1 VEDSIFSFRRF
12 GYAVGALLLVLIGGA
27 IGYHAALN
35 SESWLQSIYR
45 AVVTV
50 SLTGLDSVPPND
62 ASRLLT
68 IVLVLAGITIFA
80 YIGSLVVE
88 AIARGVLGDV
98 WAERRRRRT
107 IDRMHDHYVVCGFG
121 RVGRAVAEEF
131 LHEGAQFVVLDF
143 SPDAKHAAAEVGAH
157 FVEGNA
163 TDDDDLREAGIERA
177 RGLIAASDD
186 DADNL
191 YIALSAR
198 AVRADLFIVARASNE
213 EAAKKLRL
221 AGADRIVQ
229 PYQAAGRVMANLI
242 LRPQVTDFVDV
253 VTTASGND
261 LRFEEIEVT
270 TACGKGG
277 KSIRDLDIRKESG
290 ALIVALRKQ
299 DGTFDTT
306 PTPEAVLDVGD
317 VLIAA
322 GTDQELRALED
333 IFASRETVAQGA
345 D

>member
-1 VEDSIFSFRRF
+1 MF
-12 GYAVGALLLVLIGGA
+12 
-27 IGYHAALN
+27 
-35 SESWLQSIYR
+35 
-45 AVVTV
+45 
-50 SLTGLDSVPPND
+50 
-62 ASRLLT
+62 
-68 IVLVLAGITIFA
+68 LVLAGITIFA

-88 AIARGVLGDV
+88 AIARGVVGGTL
-98 WAERRRRRT
+98 AERRRRKA
-107 IDRMHDHYVVCGFG
+107 IEALHDHYIICGFG

-131 LHEGAQFVVLDF
+131 RHEGASFVVLDF
-143 SPDAKHAAAEVGAH
+143 SPEAKEAAAEANLL
-157 FVEGNA
+157 FIEGNG
-163 TDDDDLREAGIERA
+163 TDDEDLGEAGLERA

-198 AVRADLFIVARASNE
+198 ASNPGLFIVARAATE
-213 EAAKKLRL
+213 DAAKKLRL

-229 PYQAAGRVMANLI
+229 PYQAAGRVMANLT

-270 TACGKGG
+270 SACGKGG
-277 KSIRDLDIRKESG
+277 RTIGELEIRKESG
-290 ALIVALRKQ
+290 ALIVALRKR

-306 PTPEAVLDVGD
+306 PTPEATLDVGD

-322 GTDQELRALED
+322 GTDEELRKLEG
-333 IFASRETVAQGA
+333 IFASRETVAQ
-345 D
+345 

>member
-1 VEDSIFSFRRF
+1 V
-12 GYAVGALLLVLIGGA
+12 LVLLGGA
-27 IGYHAALN
+27 IGYHAALH
-35 SESWLQSIYR
+35 ESWLQSVYR
-45 AVVTV
+45 SVVTV
-50 SLTGLDSVPPND
+50 SLTGLDSTPPND
-62 ASRLLT
+62 TSRILT

-98 WAERRRRRT
+98 WAERRRRRA
-107 IDRMHDHYVVCGFG
+107 IEGLHDHYIVCGFG
-121 RVGRAVAEEF
+121 RVGRSVAEEF
-131 LHEGAQFVVLDF
+131 LHEGASFVVLDF
-143 SPDAKHAAAEVGAH
+143 SAEAQEAAAEANVL
-157 FVEGNA
+157 FVEGNG
-163 TDDDDLREAGIERA
+163 TDDDDLLSAGLERA

-191 YIALSAR
+191 YITLSAR
-198 AVRADLFIVARASNE
+198 AVKSDLFIVARASNE

-270 TACGKGG
+270 SACGQGG
-277 KSIRDLDIRKESG
+277 RSIRQLDVRKESG
-290 ALIVALRKQ
+290 ALIVALRKR

-306 PTPEAVLDVGD
+306 PTPEAVLEVGD

-322 GTDQELRALED
+322 GTDDELRALER
-333 IFASRETVAQGA
+333 IFASRETVAR
-345 D
+345 